1 MAPQGAIQGT
11 VVQAED
17 PCWSA
22 LEAVLG
28 TELAGWFMW
37 MYELRLDD
45 GTRVDAYKHV
55 TTRRYLHLSLTG
67 AALRYSVD
75 GRYLGVGLPSAIA
88 TAFEGWQTAGPG
100 PREVEHLAAA
110 VASARRLAASRD

>member
-1 MAPQGAIQGT
+1 MAPERAIKGT

-17 PCWSA
+17 PDWSS

-28 TELAGWFMW
+28 TDLAGWFMW

-55 TTRRYLHLSLTG
+55 TTRRYLHLTATG
-67 AALRYSVD
+67 SALRYNVE
-75 GRYLGVGLPSAIA
+75 GRYLGIDLASAIT
-88 TAFEGWQTAGPG
+88 TAFDGWRCAGPG
-100 PREVEHLAAA
+100 PREVQHLTAA
-110 VASARRLAASRD
+110 VASARRLAA